1 MSSRSKGLILSSM
14 TSGLRYSSDDG
25 VGSEGVGSVKDGG
38 IGADGVGGATG
49 AVRCGEV
56 KP

>member
-1 MSSRSKGLILSSM
+1 MSSRSKGLMLPSTTI
-14 TSGLRYSSDDG
+14 GLRYSSADEAGSVG
-25 VGSEGVGSVKDGG
+25 VDSVKDGG
-38 IGADGVGGATG
+38 TGADGVGGATG

>member
-1 MSSRSKGLILSSM
+1 MSSRSKGLMLSST

-25 VGSEGVGSVKDGG
+25 ARSEGVGSVKGG
-38 IGADGVGGATG
+38 GTGADGVGGATG

>member
-1 MSSRSKGLILSSM
+1 MSSRSKGLMLSSM
-14 TSGLRYSSDDG
+14 TSGLRYSSADG
-25 VGSEGVGSVKDGG
+25 AGSVGVDSVKGGG

>member
-1 MSSRSKGLILSSM
+1 MSSRSKGLMLSST

-25 VGSEGVGSVKDGG
+25 AGSEGVGSVTGG
-38 IGADGVGGATG
+38 GTGADGVGGATG

>member
-1 MSSRSKGLILSSM
+1 MSSRSKGLMLSST

-25 VGSEGVGSVKDGG
+25 AGSVGVGSVKDGG
-38 IGADGVGGATG
+38 TGADGVGGATG

>member
-1 MSSRSKGLILSSM
+1 MSSRSKGLMLSST
-14 TSGLRYSSDDG
+14 TSGLRYSSDVG
-25 VGSEGVGSVKDGG
+25 AGSEGVGSLKGGG